1 MKNAGLLSFA
11 ILAGIANAFEEH
23 DMQLEDIVIDNLS
36 QLTEQMDDVKFI
48 SYESHL
54 GLPAM
59 HSEIQ
64 DSKWQFSGDSR
75 VMEHN
80 RKA

>member
-1 MKNAGLLSFA
+1 MKNLNLLGFA

-23 DMQLEDIVIDNLS
+23 DMQLEETVIENLS
-36 QLTEQMDDVKFI
+36 MLTDQMDDVKFI

-59 HSEIQ
+59 HPEI
-64 DSKWQFSGDSR
+64 
-75 VMEHN
+75 
-80 RKA
+80 